1 MGIRS
6 KIAMLPPAVHSEL
19 DRLIVERA
27 FSGYEPLAEW
37 LQAKGYYVADDSVQ
51 RYGVRLRQQLEAI
64 ELVHHQAQ
72 ALAASAKQA
81 GETVDIFTALTA
93 THIQQQA
100 LSILV
105 QADGP
110 HQSSARIETGTQTS
124 HEANSGDSEE
134 SGKESGEE
142 FVPVPAEMKP
152 LDFRDLIRM
161 TRMTVDLNRLMDG
174 RRKRAEQLSARAGAA
189 VHQASATANAQGLPA
204 ELYNAI
210 FNSPLIKHQ
219 LASSSVAQPE
229 PAASADKPAASP
241 SQPNPPAS
249 KVGAPAAAKQSTPVR
264 TSPQLTAPDRSSPQQ
279 KYPLPSLYGHP
290 LGLALS
296 CKPEPDYPLLSR
308 IDEHRN
314 QAVRTQPG
322 TLEKRIETGKRVCEV
337 SKR

>member
-110 HQSSARIETGTQTS
+110 HQSSARIETGAQTS
-124 HEANSGDSEE
+124 SEANSGDSEE
-134 SGKESGEE
+134 AEKESGEE
-142 FVPVPAEMKP
+142 FAPVPADMKP

-161 TRMTVDLNRLMDG
+161 TRMTVDLNRLMNG

-189 VHQASATANAQGLPA
+189 VHQASAIAKVQGLPA
-204 ELYNAI
+204 ELYKALL
-210 FNSPLIKHQ
+210 NSPLINQ
-219 LASSSVAQPE
+219 FASSSVAQPD
-229 PAASADKPAASP
+229 PAASADKPAARP
-241 SQPNPPAS
+241 AQPNPTAS

-279 KYPLPSLYGHP
+279 KYPIVISIRSSTGSGPVV
-290 LGLALS
+290 
-296 CKPEPDYPLLSR
+296 
-308 IDEHRN
+308 
-314 QAVRTQPG
+314 QTRT
-322 TLEKRIETGKRVCEV
+322 
-337 SKR
+337 